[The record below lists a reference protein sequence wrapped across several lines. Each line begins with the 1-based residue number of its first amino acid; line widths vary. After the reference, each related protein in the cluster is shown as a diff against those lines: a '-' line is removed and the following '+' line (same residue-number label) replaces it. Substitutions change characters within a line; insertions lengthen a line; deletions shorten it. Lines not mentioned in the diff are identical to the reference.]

1 MIPANAGRDS
11 GLPDEAAMSA
21 ITSRQNPLVKLARG
35 LHDRKARREEG
46 LFVAEGAA
54 ILALAL
60 AHGWPPRHLF
70 HADDAPPA
78 LLEQAEQAGAAL
90 HACSPPVMAA
100 LSAMANPPA
109 AVGLFAVREGPPP
122 DPATAA
128 GIWLMLDRLRTP
140 GNLGTIVRTA
150 HAVAA
155 TGVIL
160 VEPSCDPFAPE
171 AVRAATGSVFAVPVS
186 TMTPDAAVALVRAW
200 RGDTLALSASGDCD
214 FRQPVSRPALLIAG
228 HEGDGVSPALTA
240 AARRRVALPMPGGT
254 ESLNVA
260 AATAVMLYA
269 LAFPA
274 DASA

>member
-1 MIPANAGRDS
+1 
-11 GLPDEAAMSA
+11 MSA
-21 ITSRQNPLVKLARG
+21 ITSRRNPLVKLARA
-35 LHDRKARREEG
+35 LHDRKARREQG
-46 LFVAEGAA
+46 LFVAEGAE
-54 ILALAL
+54 ALAAAL
-60 AHGWPPRHLF
+60 DHGWPPRHLF

-78 LLEQAEQAGAAL
+78 LLARAQQAGTAL
-90 HACSPPVMAA
+90 HACSAPVMAA

-109 AVGLFAVREGPPP
+109 AVGLFAVREAPPP
-122 DPATAA
+122 NPAAAA

-171 AVRAATGSVFAVPVS
+171 TVRAATGSLFAVPVA
-186 TMTPDAAVALVRAW
+186 TMTPDAAVALVKAW
-200 RGDTLALSASGDCD
+200 RGDTLALSASGDSD
-214 FRQPVSRPALLIAG
+214 FRQPVSHPVLVIAG
-228 HEGDGVSPALTA
+228 HEGDGVSPALAA

-260 AATAVMLYA
+260 AAAAVMLYA